1 MTIKKKKNLIV
12 DLLLIFYLSVSPLV
26 LYIYITNFYSFI
38 FYLAPTTRLIYL
50 LDVNMFINYLMTWK
64 NKFMM
69 SQS

>member
-1 MTIKKKKNLIV
+1 MTIKKKNLIV

-50 LDVNMFINYLMTWK
+50 LDVNMFII
-64 NKFMM
+64 
-69 SQS
+69 